1 MAQVARHD
9 HARAEAQA
17 RQEHLHLARRRI
29 LRLVENHEGVLQRAS
44 AHVGERRNLNDALG
58 EELLIGVK
66 AEDVV
71 QRIVKRAQVR
81 IDLLLQIAGQKAQP
95 LARLDS
101 GTREH
106 DLFHQPRTKRR
117 HRHDDGEVRL
127 SRACR
132 SNAERDGIFANGV
145 EVDALTERFRAHMTA
160 TARHEDR
167 VAEKAVQRLTLA
179 ALDESHTVA
188 HLMHRERRAL
198 PVQVLQLAHD
208 LRRRPHDLRLAI
220 DRKLLAAAYEAA
232 VEIVHEHLQVLVVLA
247 EKRRRLALIG
257 KGDLLLQN
265 LLQRKTPLF

>member
-1 MAQVARHD
+1 M
-9 HARAEAQA
+9 
-17 RQEHLHLARRRI
+17 
-29 LRLVENHEGVLQRAS
+29 
-44 AHVGERRNLNDALG
+44 
-58 EELLIGVK
+58 
-66 AEDVV
+66 
-71 QRIVKRAQVR
+71 QRIVERAQVR

-101 GTREH
+101 RAREH

-132 SNAERDGIFANGV
+132 SNAERDGVLADGV
-145 EVDALTERFRAHMTA
+145 EVDALAERFRAHMTA
-160 TARHEDR
+160 AARHEDR
-167 VAEKAVQRLTLA
+167 VAEKAVQRLALA
-179 ALDESHTVA
+179 ALDESHAVA

-208 LRRRPHDLRLAI
+208 LRRRPHDLRLAV

-232 VEIVHEHLQVLVVLA
+232 VEIVHEHLQVLVVPA
-247 EKRRRLALIG
+247 EKRRRFALIG